1 MSELPVLPSQAKEA
15 PRSVTLR
22 GHTLLCLQGFRGL
35 GYDRDFIDNLAA
47 VQRSLSTDPEQPVEV
62 TDRPD
67 VVCGACPHQAAS
79 GCSLNGIGSEDGMR
93 AQDRDVLGRLGMAP
107 GDRLSWSAILERI
120 AGTIRGEALDGI
132 CGGCRWLSLGYCR
145 EGVERLRA
153 RVSEGHGTPGD

>member
-1 MSELPVLPSQAKEA
+1 MTQLPVLPRQATEA
-15 PRSVTLR
+15 PHSLMLR

-35 GYDRDFIDNLAA
+35 GYDKDFIDNLAA
-47 VQRSLSTDPEQPVEV
+47 VQQSLSIHPEQAVEV

-79 GCSLNGIGSEDGMR
+79 GCSLNGIASEEGIR
-93 AQDRDVLGRLGMAP
+93 AQDHDVLRRLGLAP
-107 GDRLSWSAILERI
+107 GDRLSWSAILDRI

-145 EGVERLRA
+145 EGIDRLRA
-153 RVSEGHGTPGD
+153 R